1 MDHYQYNGQQ
11 TPPVNR
17 NSYGNQIWYIW
28 GPIVVKIVIGMIVSG
43 VASAAIGAA
52 YMIRHY
58 GLSAQMTDYA
68 QQIANIYQKDY
79 VQILKAVTKE
89 AARLSSYVEGVAAFV
104 TIPVL
109 LIMFHKDRIREKLT
123 GFTPNKKAPLWKYSA
138 VALLSVALCVGVNNL
153 LIIGN
158 ITTVSEEYQTVMQ
171 GLYSAPLL
179 IQGVSLGIL
188 VPICEELV
196 FRGLVFQRLRMRSGF
211 LSAALYSAVIFS
223 LLHGNMVQM
232 IYALFLGVVY
242 AYMYEKYG
250 SVKAPI
256 FAHMVANLISVFA
269 THYNW
274 FEWMA
279 KDPMRIGIITVLCG
293 TIGSSMYVWMQR
305 IEEKPDHPNKPEQ
318 TLHQENLTSQE

>member
-1 MDHYQYNGQQ
+1 
-11 TPPVNR
+11 
-17 NSYGNQIWYIW
+17 
-28 GPIVVKIVIGMIVSG
+28 
-43 VASAAIGAA
+43 
-52 YMIRHY
+52 
-58 GLSAQMTDYA
+58 MTDYA

-109 LIMFHKDRIREKLT
+109 LVMFHKDRIREKLT

-138 VALLSVALCVGVNNL
+138 VALLSATLCVGVNNL

-171 GLYSAPLL
+171 GFYSAPLL
-179 IQGVSLGIL
+179 IQGISLGIL

-305 IEEKPDHPNKPEQ
+305 IDEKPDHPNKPEQ

>member
-1 MDHYQYNGQQ
+1 M
-11 TPPVNR
+11 
-17 NSYGNQIWYIW
+17 
-28 GPIVVKIVIGMIVSG
+28 
-43 VASAAIGAA
+43 
-52 YMIRHY
+52 
-58 GLSAQMTDYA
+58 
-68 QQIANIYQKDY
+68 
-79 VQILKAVTKE
+79 
-89 AARLSSYVEGVAAFV
+89 
-104 TIPVL
+104 
-109 LIMFHKDRIREKLT
+109 
-123 GFTPNKKAPLWKYSA
+123 
-138 VALLSVALCVGVNNL
+138 

-171 GLYSAPLL
+171 GFYSAPLL
-179 IQGVSLGIL
+179 IQGISLGIL

-305 IEEKPDHPNKPEQ
+305 IDEKPDHPNKPEQ